1 MAAFDT
7 CDCSESEF
15 TTHDFCSV
23 FRSCFD
29 CVIWHIQLGRS
40 RREDIIVLR
49 KTFYEYV
56 ADSYMIF
63 APTLVFGSR
72 NVFVIMLTLVLFSLV
87 ASYVV
92 DWIYDRVSDMI
103 FRK

>member
-1 MAAFDT
+1 
-7 CDCSESEF
+7 
-15 TTHDFCSV
+15 
-23 FRSCFD
+23 
-29 CVIWHIQLGRS
+29 
-40 RREDIIVLR
+40 
-49 KTFYEYV
+49 
-56 ADSYMIF
+56 MIF